1 MLGPVIERTTSD
13 LDDLMNIKQNRLLP
27 VRKQQILDRTK
38 AIKQPSKVTSNLSDI
53 FARRSQDTQGDLTA
67 IHLVVKPTVL

>member
-13 LDDLMNIKQNRLLP
+13 LDDLMDIKQNRLLP

-38 AIKQPSKVTSNLSDI
+38 ALK
-53 FARRSQDTQGDLTA
+53 
-67 IHLVVKPTVL
+67 